1 MRMLVVASSFALL
14 TTQAFA
20 ETIMPSDASSHV
32 GEHVTVEGI
41 VTEVHHAASGR
52 AAFLNMGGRYPN
64 NVFTAVIFADDAPK
78 FPGIDLLQ
86 GKTVDI
92 TGTITLYK
100 KRPEIIL
107 NDAQQIK
114 IK

>member
-1 MRMLVVASSFALL
+1 V
-14 TTQAFA
+14 
-20 ETIMPSDASSHV
+20 
-32 GEHVTVEGI
+32 
-41 VTEVHHAASGR
+41 
-52 AAFLNMGGRYPN
+52 
-64 NVFTAVIFADDAPK
+64 DDAPK

-107 NDAQQIK
+107 NDAEQIK

>member
-1 MRMLVVASSFALL
+1 MRTLVLASYLALL
-14 TTQAFA
+14 ITQALA
-20 ETIMPSDASSHV
+20 ETIMPSDAPSHI

-41 VTEVHHAASGR
+41 VMEVHHAASGR
-52 AAFLNMGGRYPN
+52 ATFLNMGGRYPN
-64 NVFTAVIFADDAPK
+64 NVFTAVIFVDDALK

-92 TGTITLYK
+92 TGTITPYK

-107 NDAQQIK
+107 NDAEQIK

>member
-1 MRMLVVASSFALL
+1 MRLALMLWFALL
-14 TTQAFA
+14 TTSALA
-20 ETIMPSDASSHV
+20 ETITPSDAQSHI
-32 GEHVTVEGI
+32 GEHITVEGI
-41 VTEVHHAASGR
+41 VTEVHHATSGR
-52 AAFLNMGGRYPN
+52 ATFIDMGGRYPN

-78 FPGIDLLQ
+78 FSGIDLLQ

-107 NDAQQIK
+107 NDAEQIK